1 MRFVVKNSPFSFL
14 PSFDIHAGYVWDV
27 RLPLGSSSG
36 LYSFWIDALKLP
48 TLATVSHISLF
59 YVSLKTLLVAHL
71 ILPRLSGSVSR
82 FLITATFDWYFN
94 YMCKS
99 RYLVES
105 VNECTHHLI
114 SRKPVCFVT
123 WLRMECSQ
131 ILE

>member
-1 MRFVVKNSPFSFL
+1 MRFDVKNSPFSFL
-14 PSFDIHAGYVWDV
+14 PSFDMHAGYLWDM
-27 RLPLGSSSG
+27 RLPHGSSWG
-36 LYSFWIDALKLP
+36 LHSFWMGALKLP
-48 TLATVSHISLF
+48 TLAKVLHISLF

-82 FLITATFDWYFN
+82 FSITASCDWYFN
-94 YMCKS
+94 YKS
-99 RYLVES
+99 WYSFES
-105 VNECTHHLI
+105 ANECTHHLI